1 MTKTL
6 EIQDKIITEDFS
18 AGNIVFRCL
27 VPLSSRSLSG
37 KWHVGDTG
45 KRYKLVEG
53 AIIVDRRAVQ
63 EQMGW
68 SDKEASD
75 HFKTLWSV
83 KGMLTDV
90 RVVKFD
96 FRHNGI
102 NTGAKG
108 ERSWVID
115 DYEVHIDDKV
125 LKVPAR
131 MLSVRVYEDN
141 YLYVK
146 GNNGETLQDGN
157 LLEAIE
163 NGRVFSWSVE
173 FIPVRQAR
181 TESGL
186 VEFLSYHTPNIAFLD
201 ITQGIPD
208 AGNFTMRSFEQIIL
222 DNNNNMQ
229 TTNTRGLNDLVTKDG
244 RFAVVSK
251 ELEEESLTTVTLTYA
266 DDGSTEELSYTY
278 GDGSEL
284 PFKWA
289 SIGAYILT
297 QIKPKAPT
305 ETTPKSEDEDGI
317 PGQRDI
323 TIEPASAVAP
333 AADSEETP
341 PNADANEDGEITDE
355 EARSYIKEIKRMY
368 SDPKMIQEKMG
379 DLERMCGDLT
389 TRMDGLTIK
398 DEDPEEVEA
407 QRIRALNANLSN
419 VPEEVK
425 TAEDDKAKRSLEIGG
440 EDLLNQEPKRFT
452 IEDMQNTN
460 LKSRLA
466 QLTK

>member
-37 KWHVGDTG
+37 KWHTDDTG

-68 SDKEASD
+68 SDKDASD

-90 RVVKFD
+90 RVVNFD

-115 DYEVHIDDKV
+115 DYEVHIDDKI

-173 FIPVRQAR
+173 FVPVRQAR

-186 VEFLSYHTPNIAFLD
+186 IEFLSYHTPNIAFLD

-208 AGNFTMRSFEQIIL
+208 AGNFTLRSFEQITPI
-222 DNNNNMQ
+222 NNNMQ
-229 TTNTRGLNDLVTKDG
+229 ITIDDIQTALTAGEI
-244 RFAVVSK
+244 SK
-251 ELEEESLTTVTLTYA
+251 EELRALLE
-266 DDGSTEELSYTY
+266 
-278 GDGSEL
+278 
-284 PFKWA
+284 
-289 SIGAYILT
+289 
-297 QIKPKAPT
+297 PT

-333 AADSEETP
+333 VADSEPTAPE
-341 PNADANEDGEITDE
+341 ADANEDGEITDE

-368 SDPKMIQEKMG
+368 SDPKMIQDKMG

-407 QRIRALNANLSN
+407 QRIRALNKTLSN
-419 VPEEVK
+419 VPDEVK
-425 TAEDDKAKRSLEIGG
+425 TAEGDKAKRSLDIGG
-440 EDLLNQEPKRFT
+440 ESKLMKVQSQDSDIDELYR
-452 IEDMQNTN
+452 NT
-460 LKSRLA
+460 LTALHGGKYKS
-466 QLTK
+466 